1 MSERPTP
8 FDTLRAVM
16 RGYAPRLLQGRG
28 WTLAALALLPVA
40 LAATLLAFRPGG
52 ARAGDGLVLLHQVM
66 VRYVLP
72 ILALVAAPAGIR
84 EDLEQRTLALVL
96 VRPAQAWMLPFA
108 KGLLWFLWGALW
120 LALASALLPL
130 AGLSPEAA
138 LFGGL
143 ALVGAFWAELGLLAL
158 LMGVFKRGALWG
170 ALYLLVWDQLV
181 RVLPGNLQRLTFLHY
196 IENVA
201 GSRSGS
207 VGTIE
212 ILAQAQVATPWP
224 VALLVLLLVGLACW
238 VLAGWQLHRNPVG
251 LSGREAE
258 G

>member
-1 MSERPTP
+1 MTS
-8 FDTLRAVM
+8 M
-16 RGYAPRLLQGRG
+16 RR
-28 WTLAALALLPVA
+28 
-40 LAATLLAFRPGG
+40 
-52 ARAGDGLVLLHQVM
+52 
-66 VRYVLP
+66 
-72 ILALVAAPAGIR
+72 
-84 EDLEQRTLALVL
+84 RTLALVL

-238 VLAGWQLHRNPVG
+238 VLAGWQLHRSPVG